1 VSPARLVGFLLAGL
15 MVGGGGFLF
24 AAGNGWVGGE
34 SGSTVWA
41 VVGGILAGLGVALVI
56 SIVQNARQRAQL
68 SELERHRY
76 GGRR

>member
-24 AAGNGWVGGE
+24 AAGNGWVGD
-34 SGSTVWA
+34 SQSTVWA
-41 VVGGILAGLGVALVI
+41 VVGGVLAGLGVALVI
-56 SIVQNARQRAQL
+56 SIVQTARQRAQL
-68 SELERHRY
+68 SQLERNRY